1 MKYLHGAKK
10 LDLKIFKVKI
20 AYILNYLDE
29 ELFKKIFGHEFV
41 ALADKVINTIS
52 KK

>member
-1 MKYLHGAKK
+1 MENLHGAKK
-10 LDLKIFKVKI
+10 LNLKIFKVKV

-29 ELFKKIFGHEFV
+29 ELLKKKFFHEFV
-41 ALADKVINTIS
+41 ALADKVINTI